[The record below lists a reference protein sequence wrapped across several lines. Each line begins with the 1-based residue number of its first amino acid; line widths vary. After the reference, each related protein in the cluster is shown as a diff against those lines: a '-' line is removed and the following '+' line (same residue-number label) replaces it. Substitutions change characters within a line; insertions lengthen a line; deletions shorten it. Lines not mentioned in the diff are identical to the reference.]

1 MEMDAPEAMARE
13 AMRETMARYNQA
25 GDRGRIEELASCF
38 ALDGVLVVG
47 DDAPI
52 EGRDAIRSFM
62 EGVAD
67 FGRAQAAHPL
77 LRHHVSSVLVER
89 TSADEGA
96 AKSYFFAIT
105 DIGPDHWGSYRDRF
119 RRVDNRWLFAHRSVR
134 VDGYAPGSRFRSRSQ
149 APSQVPS
156 DKSTR

>member
-1 MEMDAPEAMARE
+1 
-13 AMRETMARYNQA
+13 
-25 GDRGRIEELASCF
+25 
-38 ALDGVLVVG
+38 VLVCLSCA
-47 DDAPI
+47 DA
-52 EGRDAIRSFM
+52 
-62 EGVAD
+62 VA
-67 FGRAQAAHPL
+67 A
-77 LRHHVSSVLVER
+77 
-89 TSADEGA
+89 TSY
-96 AKSYFFAIT
+96 SFAIT